1 MATIRTS
8 IQIFDGMSP
17 ALRSMNKA
25 MNIVLNSFESLQ
37 RSSGNAI
44 DTASIQAARQELAR
58 AETAFDQIE
67 QEIRQ
72 ADQQQKRFNNDIRNG
87 TSEANGLLSKLG
99 AVVAA
104 YLSFQTGKSVLGL
117 SDSMTQTKARLDL
130 LNDGL
135 QTTDQL
141 QKLIFISAERARSS
155 YMDTAQIVAKIGMN
169 AGEAFSSTKEIIA
182 FAEQLNKKFIIA
194 GATTEE
200 MSSALLQL
208 TQGLGSGVLRGEEL
222 NAVFE
227 SAPNIIQSIADYL
240 DVPIGKIRDMAS
252 DGKLT
257 ADIVKN
263 AMFAAADETN
273 KKFEQMPQ
281 TFGQLWTSFK
291 NNALMA
297 FQPVLEKLNEI
308 ANSDKFQSVINTII
322 GSFYVLAEVASGVID
337 VVSSISNFIYENWSM
352 IGPIVLGIAG
362 IVGVFTAALILN
374 RAMLIATAIA
384 QWALNSAILS
394 SPLFIIPAVIIAII
408 AAVYAAIGAINKFAG
423 TTISATGAIAG
434 AFMTALAFVGN
445 LFVVLVNLVIDVV
458 ALMWNN
464 IANFAEFFA
473 NVFVDPIG
481 AVVRLF
487 AGMADSV
494 LGILQGIAKAIDA
507 VFGSNLA
514 SAVSGWR
521 SSLDGK
527 VNDLVGEAKVKIP
540 RMDSNKLYLDRF
552 EYGKAFDTGYKFGE
566 KVEDKFDFSKIYSNA
581 KNGLGGMDLGNI
593 GKVSGVPAGLDDLKK
608 SGRDT
613 AGNTAKMANSMEA
626 TEEDLKYLRDLAE
639 QEVINRF
646 TTAEI
651 KIDMQNTNHINSD
664 LDLDGVVEYLE
675 EKVHETMT
683 FAAEGDHD

>member
-273 KKFEQMPQ
+273 KKFDQMPQ

-322 GSFYVLAEVASGVID
+322 GSFYVLAEVASGVIE

-384 QWALNSAILS
+384 QWALNSAILA

-434 AFMTALAFVGN
+434 AFMTSLAFVGN

-593 GKVSGVPAGLDDLKK
+593 GKVTGAPAGLDDLKK

-683 FAAEGDHD
+683 IAAEGDHD